1 MHQLNAHH
9 NNRRR
14 MTLMMLAALLG
25 LAVLSTGAATSYAQS
40 GSGSDDTISAQSGS
54 GSGDIRLRARGQ
66 AAINGIETELRG
78 DFRVESSPFRQR
90 LSAELQNIHLPL
102 GTPVAFCL
110 VRSSGTLRLRRSKVH
125 LESGIKVAELDLD
138 TNDGNTV
145 PDVHV
150 GDRIETHQ
158 ARMAP
163 FNPTPTCGSPLL
175 VSAKFQ

>member
-1 MHQLNAHH
+1 MHQLNTPP

-25 LAVLSTGAATSYAQS
+25 LAVLITGAATSFAQS
-40 GSGSDDTISAQSGS
+40 GSDDSISALSGS

-78 DFRVESSPFRQR
+78 DFRAQSSPFRQQ
-90 LSAELQNIHLPL
+90 LSAELENIHLPI

-110 VRSSGTLRLRRSKVH
+110 VRSSGTLRLHRSKVH

>member
-1 MHQLNAHH
+1 MQRSN
-9 NNRRR
+9 NNRLTAIFTC
-14 MTLMMLAALLG
+14 MGVLALMFAITVPTAFG
-25 LAVLSTGAATSYAQS
+25 D
-40 GSGSDDTISAQSGS
+40 DDTT
-54 GSGDIRLRARGQ
+54 RLRARGQ

-78 DFRVESSPFRQR
+78 DFRVEASPFRQR
-90 LSAELQNIHLPL
+90 LSAELHNIHLPL

-110 VRSSGTLRLRRSKVH
+110 VRSSGTLRLHRSKVH

-158 ARMAP
+158 ARVAP